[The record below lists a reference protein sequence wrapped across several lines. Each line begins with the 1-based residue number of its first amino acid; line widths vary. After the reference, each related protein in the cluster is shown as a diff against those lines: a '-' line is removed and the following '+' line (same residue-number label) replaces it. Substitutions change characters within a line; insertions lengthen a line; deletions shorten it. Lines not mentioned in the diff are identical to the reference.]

1 MTPQFGHM
9 VGAGKRLGL
18 GAAGVVYAAEW
29 DGAQVAIK
37 LPSESDDC
45 CWKYVRH
52 QLQHEEAVYRYLD
65 RRLEECVGVL
75 QVLVA
80 SRCMAWPV

>member
-1 MTPQFGHM
+1 M
-9 VGAGKRLGL
+9 VGAGKRLGW

-45 CWKYVRH
+45 SLEYARH
-52 QLQHEEAVYRYLD
+52 QLQHEEDVYRHLE
-65 RRLEECVGVL
+65 RRLEECIGAL
-75 QVLVA
+75 A
-80 SRCMAWPV
+80 HRGWPIALWLDSL